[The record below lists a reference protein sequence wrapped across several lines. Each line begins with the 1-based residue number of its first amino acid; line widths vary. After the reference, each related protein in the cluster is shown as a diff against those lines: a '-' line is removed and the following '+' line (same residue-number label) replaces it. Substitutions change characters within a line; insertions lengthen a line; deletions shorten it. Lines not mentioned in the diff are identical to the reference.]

1 MKFLI
6 IFGKNELIEELK
18 ENLEIAKKQ
27 TGEEP
32 LKITKEI
39 NIKKLKNQWTKRIQN
54 TDGIIYNYKQ
64 KELIDSFIKDLS

>member
-6 IFGKNELIEELK
+6 IYGKNELIEELK

>member
-6 IFGKNELIEELK
+6 IFGKNELIEEFK
-18 ENLEIAKKQ
+18 EKLEIYRKQ
-27 TGEEP
+27 TGESP

-39 NIKKLKNQWTKRIQN
+39 NLKKLKNQWTKRIQN
-54 TDGIIYNYKQ
+54 TDGIIYSYKQ